1 MNLSKSGKK
10 KPCAPSNGRPQGPT
24 VCSGQYLDD
33 KGSIRQPTNLVS
45 FESCTR
51 SAR

>member
-1 MNLSKSGKK
+1 MNLFKSGKK
-10 KPCAPSNGRPQGPT
+10 KPRAPSNGRPQGPT

-33 KGSIRQPTNLVS
+33 KGSIRHPTNLVS
-45 FESCTR
+45 FELCTH